1 MKFKTFID
9 VCYLIGAVFI
19 TIGLIRMEITTNENK
34 SAIQQLNLEITRIDL
49 ETMELQQQV
58 LELRLEIEKRKRMQ
72 E

>member
-1 MKFKTFID
+1 MKFKAFID
-9 VCYLIGAVFI
+9 VVYLIGAVLI
-19 TIGLIRMEITTNENK
+19 SIGLIRMEITTNENK

>member
-1 MKFKTFID
+1 MKEHFVT
-9 VCYLIGAVFI
+9 VYGMLLGVLVFI
-19 TIGLIRMEITTNENK
+19 VSLAGFNINKIQNAQIELLNQEIV
-34 SAIQQLNLEITRIDL
+34 RIDL